1 MAIVKQIKMEMS
13 KKIAPK
19 SSTSLVYTM
28 NDELFSIATYREG
41 DDTGEYG
48 TKQSLQF
55 NHDMAKQLRD
65 ALSIF
70 LKS

>member
-1 MAIVKQIKMEMS
+1 MAIVKQIKIDMS

-28 NDELFSIATYREG
+28 DDEYFSITTYREG

-55 NHDMAKQLRD
+55 DHDMARQLYD
-65 ALSIF
+65 AISKF
-70 LKS
+70 LNN